1 MPFGSLDATA
11 KSDYCS
17 LLAPMLSSRFCEY
30 FPPNSV
36 RMFAMMSNRKALLFP
51 VLALSIAACAGKD
64 AATSDSAAAAN
75 ATMSMDTAPAAMAMT
90 LTDPN
95 IVYIVSQANA
105 GEVARGDL
113 AASKGTNADV
123 VAYGKMVSGEHK
135 ALQAEAEALA
145 GKLGVTAMMPAGDM
159 SEMDMKTEMDALNGA
174 AKGAA
179 FDKAYIDY
187 EVTYHRGLLETA
199 TKAIAATQNAELKAL
214 LEKAAPVV
222 QKHIDRAV
230 EIQGKLGAM

>member
-1 MPFGSLDATA
+1 
-11 KSDYCS
+11 
-17 LLAPMLSSRFCEY
+17 
-30 FPPNSV
+30 
-36 RMFAMMSNRKALLFP
+36 MMSNRKALLLP
-51 VLALSIAACAGKD
+51 VLAFSIAACAGKD

-75 ATMSMDTAPAAMAMT
+75 ATMSMDTAAPAMAMT

-105 GEVARGDL
+105 GEVGRGDL
-113 AASKGTNADV
+113 AATKGTNADV
-123 VAYGKMVSGEHK
+123 VAFGKMVSGEHK
-135 ALQAEAEALA
+135 AIQAEAEALA
-145 GKLGVTAMMPAGDM
+145 GKLGVTAMMPTGDM
-159 SEMDMKTEMDALNGA
+159 SESDMKMEMDALNAA

-187 EVTYHRGLLETA
+187 EVTYHRGLLET
-199 TKAIAATQNAELKAL
+199 TNKAIAATQNAELKAL

-230 EIQGKLGAM
+230 EIQGKLGGAM